1 MTKTSKELLSDAI
14 ETSQKVERLIEVR
27 KETESYWREQI
38 AKEIESMKHTIVTIE
53 GGISSHSLS
62 ECRTMR
68 QEDYDLAQARYA
80 AIARGKNDSR

>member
-1 MTKTSKELLSDAI
+1 MEKTLEVHKQEL
-14 ETSQKVERLIEVR
+14 
-27 KETESYWREQI
+27 REQI

-80 AIARGKNDSR
+80 TIARGNNG

>member
-1 MTKTSKELLSDAI
+1 MEKTLEVHKQEL
-14 ETSQKVERLIEVR
+14 
-27 KETESYWREQI
+27 REQI

-80 AIARGKNDSR
+80 AIARGQK

>member
-1 MTKTSKELLSDAI
+1 MTKTGKELLTDAI
-14 ETSQKVERLIEVR
+14 ERSQEIERLIAIR

-62 ECRTMR
+62 ECRSMR
-68 QEDYDLAQARYA
+68 QQDYDLAQARYA
-80 AIARGKNDSR
+80 AIARGKND